1 MTKNEILKLKQA
13 NHQHFDNALH
23 VQFHHT
29 QYELVAAV
37 GEEKLHLPAGLL
49 EAWKKNIELETE
61 INKQS
66 MLSVHTQALTAKD
79 KERDALLSHFF
90 GMIRAQMISP
100 VQSMS
105 QAAQKVFAALKPYF
119 NIQGDGAAA
128 ESAHIRGMEVDA
140 QKLAAELATLGLAA
154 VLAQIHTANQAYEKL
169 AAERSS
175 DAAAAQLPTA
185 KDVRQKT
192 DEQFDSVCQYIQASY
207 LLAATDA
214 DRKPAAEL
222 ITLMNRATAELKTRH
237 NESAAQR
244 KTANTNKKAKQ
255 LEKDHQL
262 VDPLIP
268 AFEQQEGLAPGSLK
282 FTGNATGSGSSR
294 TYELTLAGAEKP
306 IFVRV
311 KKDHLVL
318 VIKVKPKKKKK

>member
-105 QAAQKVFAALKPYF
+105 QAAKKVFAALKPYF
-119 NIQGDGAAA
+119 NIQGDGAA
-128 ESAHIRGMEVDA
+128 R
-140 QKLAAELATLGLAA
+140 
-154 VLAQIHTANQAYEKL
+154 
-169 AAERSS
+169 
-175 DAAAAQLPTA
+175 QLPRGAIITQNRRTA
-185 KDVRQKT
+185 YRYG
-192 DEQFDSVCQYIQASY
+192 SPICLYIQP
-207 LLAATDA
+207 
-214 DRKPAAEL
+214 RCGP
-222 ITLMNRATAELKTRH
+222 I
-237 NESAAQR
+237 
-244 KTANTNKKAKQ
+244 
-255 LEKDHQL
+255 
-262 VDPLIP
+262 
-268 AFEQQEGLAPGSLK
+268 
-282 FTGNATGSGSSR
+282 R
-294 TYELTLAGAEKP
+294 T
-306 IFVRV
+306 
-311 KKDHLVL
+311 
-318 VIKVKPKKKKK
+318 